1 MKKRGIFLLVAA
13 VLSLFFLAACDS
25 AKPPEKTEYTTYTD
39 PVMGISIDL
48 PQKELTSRTLSYS
61 QMDLSGKTGN
71 FIPKDGTSLVFQPE
85 KAAVS
90 LFVLQYYDENEWDIW
105 EQEGHTADEITGIAN
120 SQELGRKSGVVY
132 VYAAPA
138 PNEAGMDDD
147 TKEEYQRVLKMLPTI
162 RQSIALMVREAANT
176 GTFPSFSTTD
186 LNGNPVDSKS
196 FEKYQLTMVNFW
208 GTFCSPC
215 VEEMPDLEKLS
226 KEMPEGTRLVGV
238 VTDISEEQNKQTAQ
252 QLISKTGV
260 TYENWV
266 PDDSLMEYMNGHIS
280 GVPTTLFI
288 DSKGQIVGEAVI
300 GKRGIEKYKE
310 ELTSRLNSLSTPA
323 VSSAAEQSAGESSAA
338 LASEKQG

>member
-1 MKKRGIFLLVAA
+1 MKKRGVFLLLAA

-25 AKPPEKTEYTTYTD
+25 AKAPEKTEYTTYTD
-39 PVMGISIDL
+39 PVMGVSIDL
-48 PQKELTSRTLSYS
+48 PQKELTSRTISYS
-61 QMDLSGKTGN
+61 QMDFSEKTGE
-71 FIPKDGTSLVFQPE
+71 FVPKEGTSLVFQPE

-90 LFVLQYYDENEWDIW
+90 LFILQYYDENDWDAW
-105 EQEGHTADEITGIAN
+105 EQKGHTADQITGIAN
-120 SQELGRKSGVVY
+120 SEELGRKSGVVY
-132 VYAAPA
+132 VYAAPSA
-138 PNEAGMDDD
+138 SEAGMDDD
-147 TKEEYQRVLKMLPTI
+147 TKTSYQRVLKMLPTI
-162 RQSIALMVREAANT
+162 RQSIVLMVREAANT

-226 KEMPEGTRLVGV
+226 KSMPTGTRLIGV
-238 VTDISEEQNKQTAQ
+238 ITDVSGEENKQTAQ

-266 PDDSLMEYMNGHIS
+266 PDSSMMEYMDGHIS

-288 DSKGQIVGEAVI
+288 DSKGQIIGEALV
-300 GKRGIEKYKE
+300 GKRSIEKYQE
-310 ELTSRLNSLSTPA
+310 ELTSRLNSLSAPA
-323 VSSAAEQSAGESSAA
+323 VSSTVEQSSAQSSVISAV
-338 LASEKQG
+338 EK